1 MKAFLDY
8 ASAKYYA
15 GDPIISDEEFD
26 KLAEYHGYES
36 VGAPV
41 VGDRI
46 AHAFPMWSL
55 QKCYDDEPLICL
67 GGVVATTRKLDGA
80 AVANYYAYGKHFLS
94 LTRGDGKE
102 GLDIT
107 DKMRT
112 LIPQEI
118 HHSTMDE
125 AILDITDKMRTL
137 TPQEIRHS
145 TMDEA
150 ITQITGEVVA
160 PKNID
165 NARNYAAGALNL
177 NSVEEF
183 KTRDLTFIAYGILP
197 NRYDTWTG
205 DMEAL
210 DSLGFRT
217 VYTCSSAFLNQFPQ
231 DGTVFRINDYSRFNT
246 AGYTSKHP
254 RGAFALKERK
264 GGVITKL
271 LDVEWQVGRSG
282 VVSPVAILEP
292 VVIGEATVSR
302 ATLHN
307 TKYINDLDLEL
318 NCLVEVVRAG
328 EIIPRV
334 VRRIYE

>member
-15 GDPIISDEEFD
+15 GEPIISDEEFD

-36 VGAPV
+36 VGASV

-55 QKCYDDEPLICL
+55 QKCYDDEPLTAL
-67 GGVVATTRKLDGA
+67 PGFTVTTPKIDGA
-80 AVANYYAYGKHFLS
+80 AVALYYAYGTLALA

-107 DKMRT
+107 EKMKQ
-112 LIPQEI
+112 LVPNQ
-118 HHSTMDE
+118 
-125 AILDITDKMRTL
+125 LPNVV
-137 TPQEIRHS
+137 TPLL
-145 TMDEA
+145 
-150 ITQITGEVVA
+150 QITGEVAA
-160 PKNID
+160 PSIIE

-177 NSVEEF
+177 KSLEEF
-183 KTRDLTFIAYGILP
+183 SSRQITFIAYGMKP
-197 NRYDTWTG
+197 YKYDCWSQ
-205 DMEAL
+205 DMGFLHDL
-210 DSLGFRT
+210 DFNT
-217 VYTCSSAFLNQFPQ
+217 VLDNEWEDYPQ
-231 DGTVFRINDYSRFNT
+231 DGKVYRLDDYDKFD
-246 AGYTSKHP
+246 ALGYTSKHP

-271 LDVEWQVGRSG
+271 LDVEWSVGRSG

-292 VVIGEATVSR
+292 VVIGEATVAR

-307 TKYINDLDLEL
+307 IKYIRELDLDYG
-318 NCLVEVVRAG
+318 CLVEVLRAG

-334 VRRIYE
+334 VRRVYE

>member
-1 MKAFLDY
+1 MSKTFLDY

-15 GDPIISDEEFD
+15 GEPIISDEEFD
-26 KLAEYHGYES
+26 KLAEYYEYES

-41 VGDRI
+41 AGDRI

-80 AVANYYAYGKHFLS
+80 AVANYYCEGKHFLS

-112 LIPQEI
+112 LVPQEI
-118 HHSTMDE
+118 AYSSMDE
-125 AILDITDKMRTL
+125 
-137 TPQEIRHS
+137 P
-145 TMDEA
+145 

-160 PKNID
+160 PKTIE

-183 KTRDLTFIAYGILP
+183 KTRDLTFVAYGITP
-197 NRYDTWTG
+197 NIYDTWTE
-205 DMEAL
+205 DMEKLSSVYGFHTVFTSDPHFL
-210 DSLGFRT
+210 D
-217 VYTCSSAFLNQFPQ
+217 QFPQ
-231 DGTVFRINDYSRFNT
+231 DGTVFRMDEYSRFNE

-264 GGVITKL
+264 GGVVTKL

-292 VVIGEATVSR
+292 VVIGEATVAR

-307 TKYINDLDLEL
+307 IKYIRELDLDYG
-318 NCLVEVVRAG
+318 CLVEVVRSG

>member
-8 ASAKYYA
+8 ASSKYYA
-15 GDPIISDEEFD
+15 GEPIISDEEFD

-55 QKCYDDEPLICL
+55 QKCYDDEPLMAL
-67 GGVVATTRKLDGA
+67 PGFTVTTPKIDGA
-80 AVANYYAYGKHFLS
+80 AVALYYAYGKLTLA

-112 LIPQEI
+112 LVPESLYKV
-118 HHSTMDE
+118 STPFM
-125 AILDITDKMRTL
+125 
-137 TPQEIRHS
+137 
-145 TMDEA
+145 
-150 ITQITGEVVA
+150 QITGEVAA
-160 PKNID
+160 PSIID

-177 NSVEEF
+177 KSVEEF
-183 KTRDLTFIAYGILP
+183 RTRQLTFIAYGINP
-197 NRYDTWTG
+197 YKYDTWSQ
-205 DMEAL
+205 DMGFLHDL
-210 DSLGFRT
+210 D
-217 VYTCSSAFLNQFPQ
+217 
-231 DGTVFRINDYSRFNT
+231 FNT
-246 AGYTSKHP
+246 VLDDEWKEYPHDGKVYRLDDYDKFDKLGYTAKHP

-292 VVIGEATVSR
+292 VIIGEATVSR

-307 TKYINDLDLEL
+307 IKYINELDLDYG
-318 NCLVEVVRAG
+318 CLVEVVRSG
-328 EIIPRV
+328 EIIPRI
-334 VRRIYE
+334 VRRVYE

>member
-1 MKAFLDY
+1 MKLFLDY
-8 ASAKYYA
+8 ASSKYYA

-26 KLAEYHGYES
+26 KLVEYHGYES

-41 VGDRI
+41 TGDRI

-55 QKCYDDEPLICL
+55 QKCYDDEPIIELSGTIAS
-67 GGVVATTRKLDGA
+67 GTIAITRKLDGA
-80 AVANYYAYGKHFLS
+80 AVANYYIYGKHVLS

-112 LIPQEI
+112 LIPQQIQYQNEEI
-118 HHSTMDE
+118 V
-125 AILDITDKMRTL
+125 
-137 TPQEIRHS
+137 
-145 TMDEA
+145 
-150 ITQITGEVVA
+150 QITGEIVA
-160 PKNID
+160 PKSID

-177 NSVEEF
+177 KSVEEF
-183 KTRDLTFIAYGILP
+183 QTRDLAFIAYGIVP
-197 NRYDTWTG
+197 NQYKFWSE
-205 DMEAL
+205 DMGKLVDFGFQTVFTESSS
-210 DSLGFRT
+210 SLEK
-217 VYTCSSAFLNQFPQ
+217 YPQ
-231 DGTVFRINDYSRFNT
+231 DGSVFRLDNYSLFYQ
-246 AGYTSKHP
+246 AGYTAKHP

-292 VVIGEATVSR
+292 VIIGEATVAR

-307 TKYINDLDLEL
+307 IKYIQDLHLEL
-318 NCLVEVVRAG
+318 GCLVEVVRSG

>member
-8 ASAKYYA
+8 ASSKYYA

-41 VGDRI
+41 LGDRI

-55 QKCYDDEPLICL
+55 QKCYDDEPLIHL
-67 GGVVATTRKLDGA
+67 GGVVVTTPKLDGA
-80 AVANYYAYGKHFLS
+80 AVANYYAYGKHFIS

-118 HHSTMDE
+118 EYSYMDE
-125 AILDITDKMRTL
+125 AII
-137 TPQEIRHS
+137 
-145 TMDEA
+145 
-150 ITQITGEVVA
+150 QITGEVVA
-160 PKNID
+160 PKSID

-177 NSVEEF
+177 KSVDEF
-183 KTRDLTFIAYGILP
+183 KTRDLSFIAYGITP
-197 NRYDTWTG
+197 NVYDTWSE
-205 DMEAL
+205 DMLKLA
-210 DSLGFRT
+210 SVYGFHT
-217 VYTCSSAFLNQFPQ
+217 VFTSHPDDLAQFPQ
-231 DGTVFRINDYSRFNT
+231 DGIVFRMDEYARFNE

-292 VVIGEATVSR
+292 VIIGEAKVSR

-307 TKYINDLDLEL
+307 IKYIRDLDLDIG
-318 NCLVEVVRAG
+318 CLVEVVRSG
-328 EIIPRV
+328 EIIPKV

>member
-1 MKAFLDY
+1 MNNTFLDY
-8 ASAKYYA
+8 ASAQYYA
-15 GDPIISDEEFD
+15 GNPIISDEEFD
-26 KLAEYHGYES
+26 KLAEYYGYES

-55 QKCYDDEPLICL
+55 QKCYNDEPTIGL
-67 GGVVATTRKLDGA
+67 GGNGEFITVTPKLDGA
-80 AVANYYAYGKHFLS
+80 AVANYYCEGKHFLS

-118 HHSTMDE
+118 LYSSMDE
-125 AILDITDKMRTL
+125 
-137 TPQEIRHS
+137 PV
-145 TMDEA
+145 
-150 ITQITGEVVA
+150 TQITGEVVA
-160 PKNID
+160 PKTID

-177 NSVEEF
+177 KSVEEF
-183 KTRDLTFIAYGILP
+183 RTRDLTFVAYGITP
-197 NRYDTWTG
+197 NIYDTWSE
-205 DMEAL
+205 DMEKLA
-210 DSLGFRT
+210 SIYGFKT
-217 VYTCSSAFLNQFPQ
+217 VFTCEPSFLSTFPQ
-231 DGTVFRINDYSRFNT
+231 DGTVFRLDRYARFNEM
-246 AGYTSKHP
+246 GYTSKHP

-264 GGVITKL
+264 GGVVTKL
-271 LDVEWQVGRSG
+271 LNVEWQVGRSG
-282 VVSPVAILEP
+282 VISPVAILEP

-307 TKYINDLDLEL
+307 IKYIQELDLEL
-318 NCLVEVVRAG
+318 GCLVEVVRAG

>member
-1 MKAFLDY
+1 MKLFLDY
-8 ASAKYYA
+8 ASSKYYA

-36 VGAPV
+36 VGAPII
-41 VGDRI
+41 GDRI

-55 QKCYDDEPLICL
+55 QKCYDDEPLIEL
-67 GGVVATTRKLDGA
+67 GGAVAVTPKLDGA
-80 AVANYYAYGKHFLS
+80 AVANYYVYGKHVLS

-112 LIPQEI
+112 LIKQEI
-118 HHSTMDE
+118 HYGDVDLM
-125 AILDITDKMRTL
+125 
-137 TPQEIRHS
+137 
-145 TMDEA
+145 
-150 ITQITGEVVA
+150 QITGEVVA
-160 PKNID
+160 PKTID

-177 NSVEEF
+177 KSVDEF
-183 KTRDLTFIAYGILP
+183 TTRELSFIAYGITP
-197 NRYDTWTG
+197 NQHDTWTE
-205 DMEAL
+205 DMLKLHL
-210 DSLGFRT
+210 DSEFRT
-217 VYTCSSAFLNQFPQ
+217 VYTTFPDILEQYPQ
-231 DGTVFRINDYSRFNT
+231 DGVVFRIDDYLRFYD

-292 VVIGEATVSR
+292 VVIGEATVAR

-307 TKYINDLDLEL
+307 MKYIQDLDLEL
-318 NCLVEVVRAG
+318 GCLVEVIRSG

>member
-1 MKAFLDY
+1 MNNAFLDY
-8 ASAKYYA
+8 ASAQYYA
-15 GDPIISDEEFD
+15 GNPIISDEEFD
-26 KLAEYHGYES
+26 KLAEYYAYES
-36 VGAPV
+36 VGAQV

-67 GGVVATTRKLDGA
+67 GGTVATTRKLDGA

-112 LIPQEI
+112 LIPHEI
-118 HHSTMDE
+118 PHS
-125 AILDITDKMRTL
+125 
-137 TPQEIRHS
+137 S
-145 TMDEA
+145 MDEA

-160 PKNID
+160 PKTID

-177 NSVEEF
+177 KSVDEF
-183 KTRDLTFIAYGILP
+183 RTRDLTFIAYGIMP
-197 NRYDTWTG
+197 NQYNTWTE
-205 DMEAL
+205 DMEQLASVCGFKTVFTCDPNYL
-210 DSLGFRT
+210 D
-217 VYTCSSAFLNQFPQ
+217 QFPQ
-231 DGTVFRINDYSRFNT
+231 DGTVFRMDSYSNFND
-246 AGYTSKHP
+246 AGYTAKHP

-292 VVIGEATVSR
+292 VIIGEATVAR

-307 TKYINDLDLEL
+307 IKYIQDLDLEL
-318 NCLVEVVRAG
+318 GCLVEVVRSG

>member
-1 MKAFLDY
+1 MSTFLDY

-15 GDPIISDEEFD
+15 GEPIISDEEFD

-41 VGDRI
+41 TSDRI

-55 QKCYDDEPLICL
+55 QKCYNDEPTIGL
-67 GGVVATTRKLDGA
+67 GGNGETVAVTPKLDGA
-80 AVANYYAYGKHFLS
+80 AVANYYFEGKHFLS

-107 DKMRT
+107 GKMRT
-112 LIPQEI
+112 LIPQSI
-118 HHSTMDE
+118 AFSSMDE
-125 AILDITDKMRTL
+125 
-137 TPQEIRHS
+137 P
-145 TMDEA
+145 

-160 PKNID
+160 PKTID

-177 NSVEEF
+177 KSVEEF
-183 KTRDLTFIAYGILP
+183 KTRQLTFVVYGITP
-197 NRYDTWTG
+197 NIYDTWTE
-205 DMEAL
+205 DMEKLAAIYGFNTVFTCEPSFL
-210 DSLGFRT
+210 DT
-217 VYTCSSAFLNQFPQ
+217 FPQ
-231 DGTVFRINDYSRFNT
+231 DGTVFRLNRYERFNEL
-246 AGYTSKHP
+246 GYTAKHP

-264 GGVITKL
+264 GGVVTQL
-271 LDVEWQVGRSG
+271 LGVEWKVGRSG

-292 VVIGEATVSR
+292 VVIGEASVAR

-307 TKYINDLDLEL
+307 MKYIQELDLEIG
-318 NCLVEVVRAG
+318 CLVEVVRAG

>member
-1 MKAFLDY
+1 MKLFLDY
-8 ASAKYYA
+8 ASSKYYA

-36 VGAPV
+36 VGTPV
-41 VGDRI
+41 IGDRI

-55 QKCYDDEPLICL
+55 QKCYDDEPLIIL
-67 GGVVATTRKLDGA
+67 GGTVASTPKLDGA
-80 AVANYYAYGKHFLS
+80 AVANYYVYGQHVLS

-107 DKMRT
+107 ANMRT
-112 LIPQEI
+112 LVPQEI
-118 HHSTMDE
+118 PYGE
-125 AILDITDKMRTL
+125 VQLL
-137 TPQEIRHS
+137 
-145 TMDEA
+145 
-150 ITQITGEVVA
+150 QITGEVVA
-160 PKNID
+160 PKTID
-165 NARNYAAGALNL
+165 NARNYAAGALSL
-177 NSVEEF
+177 KSVEEF
-183 KTRDLTFIAYGILP
+183 KTRDLRFIAYGVSP
-197 NRYDTWTG
+197 NQYDTWSEEMGKLHLT
-205 DMEAL
+205 
-210 DSLGFRT
+210 SNIQT
-217 VYTCSSAFLNQFPQ
+217 VFTTLPEILERYPQ
-231 DGTVFRINDYSRFNT
+231 DGIVFRIDEYLQFYA
-246 AGYTSKHP
+246 AGYTAKHP

-292 VVIGEATVSR
+292 VIIGEATVAR

-307 TKYINDLDLEL
+307 IKYIQELDLEL
-318 NCLVEVVRAG
+318 GCLVEVVRSG

>member
-1 MKAFLDY
+1 MSITFLDY
-8 ASAKYYA
+8 ASSKYYA

-26 KLAEYHGYES
+26 KLAEYYGYES

-67 GGVVATTRKLDGA
+67 GGTVATTRKLDGA
-80 AVANYYAYGKHFLS
+80 AVANYYCEGKHFLS

-118 HHSTMDE
+118 HYSSMDE
-125 AILDITDKMRTL
+125 
-137 TPQEIRHS
+137 P
-145 TMDEA
+145 

-160 PKNID
+160 PKTID

-177 NSVEEF
+177 KSVDEF
-183 KTRDLTFIAYGILP
+183 RTRDLTFIAYGITP
-197 NRYDTWTG
+197 NIYDTWTE
-205 DMEAL
+205 DMEKLAL
-210 DSLGFRT
+210 VYGFKT
-217 VYTCSSAFLNQFPQ
+217 VFTCDPHYLDEFPQ
-231 DGTVFRINDYSRFNT
+231 DGTVFRMNEYARFNE

-307 TKYINDLDLEL
+307 IKYINEL
-318 NCLVEVVRAG
+318 NLDYGCLVEVVRSG
-328 EIIPRV
+328 EIIPRI
-334 VRRIYE
+334 VRRVYE

>member
-1 MKAFLDY
+1 MKLFLDY
-8 ASAKYYA
+8 ASSKYYA

-26 KLAEYHGYES
+26 KLAEYHSYES

-55 QKCYDDEPLICL
+55 QKCYDDEPRIEL
-67 GGVVATTRKLDGA
+67 GGIIAVTPKLDGA
-80 AVANYYAYGKHFLS
+80 AVANYYVYGKHVLS

-112 LIPQEI
+112 LVPQQI
-118 HHSTMDE
+118 QYQDE
-125 AILDITDKMRTL
+125 LI
-137 TPQEIRHS
+137 
-145 TMDEA
+145 
-150 ITQITGEVVA
+150 QITGEVVA
-160 PKNID
+160 PKSID

-177 NSVEEF
+177 KSVEEF
-183 KTRDLTFIAYGILP
+183 QTRDLTFIAYGIIP
-197 NRYDTWTG
+197 NQYKFWSE
-205 DMEAL
+205 DMQKL
-210 DSLGFRT
+210 VSFGFRT
-217 VYTCSSAFLNQFPQ
+217 VFTENPKALEKYPQ
-231 DGTVFRINDYSRFNT
+231 DGSVFRLDNYALFYE
-246 AGYTSKHP
+246 AGYTAKHP

-264 GGVITKL
+264 GGVITQL

-292 VVIGEATVSR
+292 VIIGEAKVSR

-307 TKYINDLDLEL
+307 IKYIQDLDLEL
-318 NCLVEVVRAG
+318 GCLVEVVRSG

>member
-1 MKAFLDY
+1 MTTFLDY

-26 KLAEYHGYES
+26 KLAEYHGYEG

-46 AHAFPMWSL
+46 THAFPMWSL
-55 QKCYDDEPLICL
+55 QKCYNDEPVISL
-67 GGVVATTRKLDGA
+67 GKNVTVTVTPKLDGA
-80 AVANYYAYGKHFLS
+80 AVANYYVFGKHVLS

-112 LIPQEI
+112 LVPQEI
-118 HHSTMDE
+118 QYGEVD
-125 AILDITDKMRTL
+125 LL
-137 TPQEIRHS
+137 
-145 TMDEA
+145 
-150 ITQITGEVVA
+150 QITGEVVA
-160 PKNID
+160 PKSID

-177 NSVEEF
+177 KSIEEF
-183 KTRDLTFIAYGILP
+183 QTRDLSFIAYGILP
-197 NRYDTWTG
+197 NQYKFWSE
-205 DMEAL
+205 DMEKLAC
-210 DSLGFRT
+210 LGLRT
-217 VYTCSSAFLNQFPQ
+217 VFTESPEALREYPQ
-231 DGTVFRINDYSRFNT
+231 DGSVFRLDNYALFYE

-271 LDVEWQVGRSG
+271 LAVEWQVGRSG

-307 TKYINDLDLEL
+307 YKYITELDLTIG
-318 NCLVEVVRAG
+318 CLVEVIRAG

>member
-1 MKAFLDY
+1 MKLFLDY
-8 ASAKYYA
+8 ASSKYYA

-41 VGDRI
+41 IGDRI

-55 QKCYDDEPLICL
+55 QKCYDDEPLIIL
-67 GGVVATTRKLDGA
+67 GGTVASTPKLDGA
-80 AVANYYAYGKHFLS
+80 AVANYYVYGQHVLS

-107 DKMRT
+107 ANMRT
-112 LIPQEI
+112 LVPQEI
-118 HHSTMDE
+118 PYGE
-125 AILDITDKMRTL
+125 VQLL
-137 TPQEIRHS
+137 
-145 TMDEA
+145 
-150 ITQITGEVVA
+150 QITGEVVA
-160 PKNID
+160 PKTID
-165 NARNYAAGALNL
+165 NARNYAAGALSL
-177 NSVEEF
+177 KSVEEF
-183 KTRDLTFIAYGILP
+183 KTRDLRFIAYGVSP
-197 NRYDTWTG
+197 NQYDTWSEEMGKLHLT
-205 DMEAL
+205 
-210 DSLGFRT
+210 SNIQT
-217 VYTCSSAFLNQFPQ
+217 VFTTLPEILERYPQ
-231 DGTVFRINDYSRFNT
+231 DGIVFRIDEYLQFYA
-246 AGYTSKHP
+246 AGYTAKHP

-292 VVIGEATVSR
+292 VIIGEATVAR

-307 TKYINDLDLEL
+307 IKYIQELDLEL
-318 NCLVEVVRAG
+318 GCLVEVVRSG

>member
-1 MKAFLDY
+1 MKLFLDY
-8 ASAKYYA
+8 ASSKYYA

-55 QKCYDDEPLICL
+55 QKCYDDEPLIEL
-67 GGVVATTRKLDGA
+67 GGAVAVTPKLDGA
-80 AVANYYAYGKHFLS
+80 AVANYYVYGKHVLS

-112 LIPQEI
+112 LVPQEI
-118 HHSTMDE
+118 QYGE
-125 AILDITDKMRTL
+125 VELL
-137 TPQEIRHS
+137 QV
-145 TMDEA
+145 
-150 ITQITGEVVA
+150 TGEVVA
-160 PKNID
+160 PKTID

-177 NSVEEF
+177 KSVEEF
-183 KTRDLTFIAYGILP
+183 KTRDVVFIAYGVTP
-197 NRYDTWTG
+197 NQYDTWTEEMAKLHLSS
-205 DMEAL
+205 D
-210 DSLGFRT
+210 FRT
-217 VYTCSSAFLNQFPQ
+217 VYTTLPDILEKYPQ
-231 DGTVFRINDYSRFNT
+231 DGIVFRMDDYLRFYE

-292 VVIGEATVSR
+292 VIIGEATVAR

-307 TKYINDLDLEL
+307 MKYIQELDLEL
-318 NCLVEVVRAG
+318 GCLVEVIRSG

>member
-8 ASAKYYA
+8 ASSKYYA

-36 VGAPV
+36 VGASIT
-41 VGDRI
+41 GDRI

-55 QKCYDDEPLICL
+55 QKCYDDEPLISL
-67 GGVVATTRKLDGA
+67 GGAVATTRKLDGA
-80 AVANYYAYGKHFLS
+80 AVGNYYCKGKHFLS

-107 DKMRT
+107 ANMRT

-118 HHSTMDE
+118 PFSSMDE
-125 AILDITDKMRTL
+125 LV
-137 TPQEIRHS
+137 
-145 TMDEA
+145 
-150 ITQITGEVVA
+150 TQITGEVVA
-160 PKNID
+160 PKTID
-165 NARNYAAGALNL
+165 NARNYSAGALSL
-177 NSVEEF
+177 KSVEEF
-183 KTRDLTFIAYGILP
+183 KTRELQFIAYGITP
-197 NRYDTWTG
+197 HVYDTWSE
-205 DMEAL
+205 DMEKLASCYGFHTVFSSDPHFL
-210 DSLGFRT
+210 DE
-217 VYTCSSAFLNQFPQ
+217 FPQ
-231 DGTVFRINDYSRFNT
+231 DGTVFRIDDYEKFYE

-264 GGVITKL
+264 GGVLTKL
-271 LDVEWQVGRSG
+271 LGVDWQVGRSG
-282 VVSPVAILEP
+282 VVSPVALLEP

-307 TKYINDLDLEL
+307 MKYIQDLDLEIG
-318 NCLVEVVRAG
+318 CLVEVVRAG

-334 VRRIYE
+334 LRRIYE

>member
-1 MKAFLDY
+1 MTTFLDY

-15 GDPIISDEEFD
+15 GEPIISDEEFD

-36 VGAPV
+36 VGAPI

-55 QKCYDDEPLICL
+55 QKCYNDEPAISL
-67 GGVVATTRKLDGA
+67 GKNVTVTLTTKLDGA
-80 AVANYYAYGKHFLS
+80 AVANYYVFGKHVLS

-112 LIPQEI
+112 LVPQEI
-118 HHSTMDE
+118 QYGE
-125 AILDITDKMRTL
+125 E
-137 TPQEIRHS
+137 EIV
-145 TMDEA
+145 
-150 ITQITGEVVA
+150 QITGEVVA
-160 PKNID
+160 PKSID

-177 NSVEEF
+177 KSVEEF
-183 KTRDLTFIAYGILP
+183 QTRDLSFIAYGILP
-197 NRYDTWTG
+197 NQYKFWSE
-205 DMEAL
+205 DMKKLACF
-210 DSLGFRT
+210 GFRT
-217 VYTCSSAFLNQFPQ
+217 VFTETPEALREYPQ
-231 DGTVFRINDYSRFNT
+231 DGSVFRLDNYALFYE

-264 GGVITKL
+264 GGVVTQL
-271 LDVEWQVGRSG
+271 LDVQWQVGRSG

-292 VVIGEATVSR
+292 VVIGEATVAR

-307 TKYINDLDLEL
+307 IKYIQELDLEL
-318 NCLVEVVRAG
+318 GCLVEVVRSG

>member
-8 ASAKYYA
+8 ASSKYYA

-55 QKCYDDEPLICL
+55 QKCYNDEPTIGL
-67 GGVVATTRKLDGA
+67 GGNGETIAVTPKLDGA
-80 AVANYYAYGKHFLS
+80 AVANYYFQGEHFLS

-107 DKMRT
+107 DKMKT
-112 LIPQEI
+112 LIPQQIPYSEDLLLI
-118 HHSTMDE
+118 
-125 AILDITDKMRTL
+125 
-137 TPQEIRHS
+137 
-145 TMDEA
+145 
-150 ITQITGEVVA
+150 QITGEVVA
-160 PKNID
+160 PKTID

-177 NSVEEF
+177 KSAEEF
-183 KTRDLTFIAYGILP
+183 ESRDLTFVAYGIMP
-197 NRYDTWTG
+197 NQYDTWTE
-205 DMEAL
+205 DMEKL
-210 DSLGFRT
+210 NTFGFLT
-217 VYTCSSAFLNQFPQ
+217 VFTEDPAFLERFPH
-231 DGTVFRINDYSRFNT
+231 DGTVFRLNRYERFNEL
-246 AGYTSKHP
+246 GYTSKHP

-292 VVIGEATVSR
+292 VIIGEATVSR

-307 TKYINDLDLEL
+307 MKYIQDLDLEL
-318 NCLVEVVRAG
+318 GCLVEVVRSG

>member
-8 ASAKYYA
+8 ASSKYYA

-26 KLAEYHGYES
+26 KLAEYYGYES

-80 AVANYYAYGKHFLS
+80 AVANYYCEGKHFLS

-112 LIPQEI
+112 LVPQEI
-118 HHSTMDE
+118 SYSSMDE
-125 AILDITDKMRTL
+125 
-137 TPQEIRHS
+137 P
-145 TMDEA
+145 

-160 PKNID
+160 PKTID

-177 NSVEEF
+177 KSVEEF
-183 KTRDLTFIAYGILP
+183 STRDLTFIAYGITP
-197 NRYDTWTG
+197 NVYDTWTE
-205 DMEAL
+205 DMEKLSSVYGFKTVFTCDPHYL
-210 DSLGFRT
+210 D
-217 VYTCSSAFLNQFPQ
+217 AFPQ
-231 DGTVFRINDYSRFNT
+231 DGTVFRMDEYSRFNE

-271 LDVEWQVGRSG
+271 LNVEWQVGRSG

-292 VVIGEATVSR
+292 VVIGEATVAR

-307 TKYINDLDLEL
+307 IKYIRELDLDYG
-318 NCLVEVVRAG
+318 CLVEVVRSG

-334 VRRIYE
+334 VRRVYE

>member
-8 ASAKYYA
+8 ASSKYYA

-26 KLAEYHGYES
+26 KLAEYYGYES

-80 AVANYYAYGKHFLS
+80 AVANYYCEGKHFLS

-112 LIPQEI
+112 LVPQEI
-118 HHSTMDE
+118 SYSSMDE
-125 AILDITDKMRTL
+125 
-137 TPQEIRHS
+137 P
-145 TMDEA
+145 

-160 PKNID
+160 PKTID

-177 NSVEEF
+177 KSVEEF
-183 KTRDLTFIAYGILP
+183 STRDLTFIAYGITP
-197 NRYDTWTG
+197 NVYDTWTE
-205 DMEAL
+205 DMEKLSSVYGFKTVFTSDPHYL
-210 DSLGFRT
+210 DE
-217 VYTCSSAFLNQFPQ
+217 FPQ
-231 DGTVFRINDYSRFNT
+231 DGTVFRMDEYSRFNE

-271 LDVEWQVGRSG
+271 LNVEWQVGRSG

-292 VVIGEATVSR
+292 VVIGEATVAR

-307 TKYINDLDLEL
+307 IKYIRELDLDYG
-318 NCLVEVVRAG
+318 CLVEVVRSG

-334 VRRIYE
+334 VRRVYE

>member
-1 MKAFLDY
+1 MNTFLDY
-8 ASAKYYA
+8 ASSKYYA
-15 GDPIISDEEFD
+15 GDPIMSDEEFD
-26 KLAEYHGYES
+26 KLAEYHSYES

-41 VGDRI
+41 TSDRI

-55 QKCYDDEPLICL
+55 QKCYDDEPMISF
-67 GGVVATTRKLDGA
+67 GTEAIIAVTPKLDGA
-80 AVANYYAYGKHFLS
+80 AVANYYVYGKHVLS

-112 LIPQEI
+112 LIPQTIVYSE
-118 HHSTMDE
+118 E
-125 AILDITDKMRTL
+125 AIL
-137 TPQEIRHS
+137 
-145 TMDEA
+145 
-150 ITQITGEVVA
+150 QITGEVVA
-160 PKNID
+160 PKSID

-177 NSVEEF
+177 KSVDEF
-183 KTRDLTFIAYGILP
+183 QTRELAFIAYGITP
-197 NRYDTWTG
+197 NQFYNWTD
-205 DMEAL
+205 DMRKL
-210 DSLGFRT
+210 STVCGFKT
-217 VYTCSSAFLNQFPQ
+217 VYTCEPSYLEQFPQ
-231 DGTVFRINDYSRFNT
+231 DGTVFRLDDYAKFT
-246 AGYTSKHP
+246 ELGYTSKHP

-307 TKYINDLDLEL
+307 MKYIQEL
-318 NCLVEVVRAG
+318 NLEIGCLVEVVRAG

-334 VRRIYE
+334 LRRIYE

>member
-8 ASAKYYA
+8 ASSKYYT

-26 KLAEYHGYES
+26 KLAEYYGYES

-67 GGVVATTRKLDGA
+67 GGAVAVTPKLDGT
-80 AVANYYAYGKHFLS
+80 AVANYYAYGEHFLS

-112 LIPQEI
+112 LIPQKI
-118 HHSTMDE
+118 LHSSMDE
-125 AILDITDKMRTL
+125 
-137 TPQEIRHS
+137 P
-145 TMDEA
+145 

-160 PKNID
+160 PKSID

-177 NSVEEF
+177 KSVEEF
-183 KTRDLTFIAYGILP
+183 KTRDLSFIAYGITP
-197 NRYDTWTG
+197 NVYDTWTE
-205 DMEAL
+205 DML
-210 DSLGFRT
+210 KLTSIYGFHT
-217 VYTCSSAFLNQFPQ
+217 VYTAHPDDLEVFPQ
-231 DGTVFRINDYSRFNT
+231 DGLVYRMDEYSRFNE

-264 GGVITKL
+264 GGVVTKL
-271 LDVEWQVGRSG
+271 LNVEWQVGRSG

-292 VVIGEATVSR
+292 VVIGEATVAR

-307 TKYINDLDLEL
+307 IKYIRELDLDYG
-318 NCLVEVVRAG
+318 CLVEVVRSG